1 MQLHIFPNIDQLSV
15 SVADWMVE
23 YVNETLEKQ
32 DRFTL
37 VLSGGSTPKKL
48 NALLASDAY
57 KNKIDWSKV
66 HIFFGDERFVPLSDE
81 RSNAKLAYDTLLNH
95 VNVAAENIHIMQ
107 TENITPEDSAKNYE
121 AILKQYFQHPTSNT
135 QHPTF
140 DLVLLG
146 MGDDGHTLSLFPG
159 KTEVIYETEKL
170 CTSLWLESQNMHRIT
185 LTHPIVNNAARIAFL
200 ATGSGKATVL
210 KEVLK
215 SPYNPELYPS
225 QIIKP
230 VKGEL
235 HWFVDE
241 AAAENIL

>member
-23 YVNETLEKQ
+23 YINETLQKQ
-32 DRFTL
+32 NRFTL

-48 NALLASDAY
+48 NAVLASDAY
-57 KNKIDWSKV
+57 KNKIEWSKV

-95 VNVAAENIHIMQ
+95 VPVAAENIHVMQ

-121 AILKQYFQHPTSNT
+121 AILKEYFQHPISNI

-159 KTEVIYETEKL
+159 KTAVIHETAKW
-170 CTSLWLESQNMHRIT
+170 CTSLWLEQQQMYRVT
-185 LTHPIVNNAARIAFL
+185 LTHPIVNQSAAVVFL
-200 ATGSGKATVL
+200 AAGAGKAGVL
-210 KEVLK
+210 KAVLQGAF
-215 SPYNPELYPS
+215 NPELYPS
-225 QIIKP
+225 QIIQP
-230 VKGEL
+230 KGAL
-235 HWFVDE
+235 HWFVD
-241 AAAENIL
+241 AAAAGAL